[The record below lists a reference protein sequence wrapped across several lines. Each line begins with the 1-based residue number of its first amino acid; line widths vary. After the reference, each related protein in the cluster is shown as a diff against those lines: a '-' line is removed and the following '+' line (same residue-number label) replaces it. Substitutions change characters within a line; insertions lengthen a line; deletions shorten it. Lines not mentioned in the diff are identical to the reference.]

1 MIILYSV
8 LSFRVNKMTSKYTV
22 FIRTKNS
29 DWVLAQTLTSLYSQ
43 DLKFNVRVVDSGS
56 TDKTIRI
63 LNDFNINPSII
74 KPSDYI
80 PGKVIN
86 DAMETI
92 ESEIIIMLNSDSV
105 LLNSDSLEKLVAPF
119 NEDPNIIA
127 TVGRQIPRH
136 DASPWVRRDYQ
147 HAFPEEGVLPE
158 YIHLSF
164 PLTAF
169 RRSVWE
175 KEKFYTESWGSE
187 DSEWGKRLKD
197 KKMGKIKYVP
207 QALTMHS
214 HNYNLKQLFNR
225 KFIEGEADYFIYGS
239 RPSFFNTLKKIFR
252 RTASEVIYYLK
263 NRIIL
268 SIPFI
273 PIRNIVYGFG
283 EYKGLLNAKKRDGK
297 NDSKVV
303 LKDYQ

>member
-1 MIILYSV
+1 MIILYS
-8 LSFRVNKMTSKYTV
+8 LISFRVNKMTSKYTV

-43 DLKFNVRVVDSGS
+43 DFKFNVRVVDSGS
-56 TDKTIRI
+56 TDKTLEI
-63 LNDFNINPSII
+63 LKEFNIDPVKI

-86 DAMETI
+86 EAMETI
-92 ESEIIIMLNSDSV
+92 DSEIIIMLNSDSV
-105 LLNSDSLEKLVAPF
+105 LLNTDSLEKLVAPL
-119 NEDPNIIA
+119 NNDPNIIA
-127 TVGRQIPRH
+127 TVGRQVPRH
-136 DASPWVRRDYQ
+136 DASPWVRKDYD
-147 HAFPEEGVLPE
+147 HAFPAEGVLPD

-169 RRSVWE
+169 RRTIWE
-175 KEKFYTESWGSE
+175 KEKLYTQSWGSE

-197 KKMGKIKYVP
+197 KNMGKIKYVP

-225 KFIEGEADYFIYGS
+225 KFIEGEADYFIYGA
-239 RPSFFNTLKKIFR
+239 RPSLLNTLKVIFR
-252 RTASEVIYYLK
+252 RSASEVIYYFK
-263 NRIIL
+263 NKFIL

-273 PIRNIVYGFG
+273 FIRNIVYDLVNIKVFKMRK
-283 EYKGLLNAKKRDGK
+283 KGTEKMTQ
-297 NDSKVV
+297 V
-303 LKDYQ
+303 